1 MPFNEG
7 LLKKVKTGNYR
18 WRVVALLFAAT
29 TINYIDR
36 QVMGI
41 LAPQLQ
47 AAFNWSEADYG
58 FIIMAFQ
65 AAYAIGLLSMGGLLD
80 KIGTKLGY
88 IVAIIIWSIACM
100 FHAAANSVFTFSL
113 ARFAL
118 GIGES
123 ANFPVAVKTVAEWFP
138 KRERALA
145 AGIFNSGANI
155 GAILAPLMV
164 PFIALK
170 WGWQWA
176 FIITGALGF
185 VWLLFWI
192 PFYQHPEKNT
202 KLLPAER
209 EYILQDEEPATPGN
223 IAWKQILPHRQTLG
237 ICLAR
242 FVTDPIWWFFLYW
255 LPKFLYSNYGI
266 DLSNIGLPIVIIYL
280 VSDGGSIIGGWLS
293 SIFIR
298 KGKDPIAARKLAIF
312 FMALLVLPI
321 FFASLTAN
329 LWMAVLLIAM
339 ATFAHQGYAANI
351 FTIVSD
357 IYPKNAVGSMVGLAG
372 FAGSIGGV
380 VFSGAVGLILEATGS
395 YYIIFGMA
403 SGVYLLCWLIL
414 KLLVPDNKLIHIA

>member
-1 MPFNEG
+1 MLFNQG
-7 LLKKVKTGNYR
+7 LTIKEKTGNYR

-41 LAPQLQ
+41 LAPELQ
-47 AAFNWSEADYG
+47 ATFKWSETDYG

-65 AAYAIGLLSMGGLLD
+65 AAYAIGLISMGGLLD

-88 IVAIIIWSIACM
+88 TVAIIVWSIACM
-100 FHAAANSVFTFSL
+100 FHAAAASVFTFSL

-123 ANFPVAVKTVAEWFP
+123 ANFPAAVKTVAEWFP

-155 GAILAPLMV
+155 GAILAPLIV
-164 PFIALK
+164 PFIALR

-176 FIITGALGF
+176 FIGTGAIGF
-185 VWLLFWI
+185 VWLIFWI
-192 PFYQHPEKNT
+192 PYYQRPENSPR
-202 KLLPAER
+202 LLPAER
-209 EYILQDEEPATPGN
+209 DYILQDADPLTQPVT
-223 IAWKQILPHRQTLG
+223 WKQILPHRQTLG

-255 LPKFLYSNYGI
+255 LPKFLHANYGI
-266 DLSNIGLPIVIIYL
+266 DLSGIGLPIVIIYL
-280 VSDGGSIIGGWLS
+280 VSDGGSIMGGWLS
-293 SIFIR
+293 SFFIR
-298 KGKDPIAARKLAIF
+298 KGQDPVAARKLAIF

-329 LWMAVLLIAM
+329 LWVAVLLIAM

-357 IYPKNAVGSMVGLAG
+357 IYPKDAVGSMVGLAG
-372 FAGSIGGV
+372 FAGAIGGV

-395 YYIIFGMA
+395 YYIIFGIA
-403 SGVYLLCWLIL
+403 SGAYLLCWLIL
-414 KLLVPDNKLIHIA
+414 KLLVPDNKLIQVV